1 MEHQI
6 CAPRAGVIENIDVKD
21 GQLVNEGGVLAFVGN
36 QKNVE
41 TSSSQKAG

>member
-6 CAPRAGVIENIDVKD
+6 CAPRSGVIEKIDVKD

-36 QKNVE
+36 QKSAE
-41 TSSSQKAG
+41 ASS